1 MISKEQIEQLSQLIQ
16 NVNPDKHYWFFRT
29 MGGHFYDEFVSMG
42 FIAIGYDDILMKD
55 LKDLPEQDYMARAF
69 IKIRLHEL
77 KNQCPVT
84 RRYFTDDSRRR
95 RLDPGYRTINT
106 YGYQRW

>member
-69 IKIRLHEL
+69 IKSG
-77 KNQCPVT
+77 
-84 RRYFTDDSRRR
+84 FTS
-95 RLDPGYRTINT
+95 
-106 YGYQRW
+106 

>member
-42 FIAIGYDDILMKD
+42 FM
-55 LKDLPEQDYMARAF
+55 P
-69 IKIRLHEL
+69 
-77 KNQCPVT
+77 
-84 RRYFTDDSRRR
+84 
-95 RLDPGYRTINT
+95 LDMMIY
-106 YGYQRW
+106 